1 MRTRTGILMALVML
15 NKVDVDEAG
24 IFAVVILLT
33 LLLFVRRIREV
44 NPR

>member
-1 MRTRTGILMALVML
+1 
-15 NKVDVDEAG
+15 VDEAG